1 MKLKMYALFEPGGRQ
16 VRGFS
21 YGKLVEVRYIDVVRT
36 DTESANREKF
46 IEMLRDT
53 QNEMEPSMFR
63 QCRIGHVD
71 ENDVGQYFDPLEF
84 LQNNGNM
91 REHSEPRSDSQSA
104 G

>member
-1 MKLKMYALFEPGGRQ
+1 MKMKKYAIFEPGGRQ

-36 DTESANREKF
+36 DTESADREEF

-53 QNEMEPSMFR
+53 QKKMEASMFR

-71 ENDVGQYFDPLEF
+71 KNDVGEYFDPLEF
-84 LQNNGNM
+84 LQNNGIM
-91 REHSEPRSDSQSA
+91 REHSAPRSESQTA
-104 G
+104 E